1 MEEGNSMVSS
11 KAKDN
16 RVVITGMGAI
26 TPVGL
31 NVADFWQG
39 ITAGRSGVGP
49 ITQFD
54 ASQHPTQ
61 IAASVKGFDPTHY
74 VEKREGR
81 RMARFTHFALAATK
95 QALQDAQLDLARED
109 PTRVGLEIGSA
120 IGGIEVIEEQ
130 SLRLREGGPR
140 QINPIFVPSVIINI
154 APCHIAVLLGIKGP
168 ANAPVAACATG
179 AVAIGEA
186 TRRLQCG
193 DADVMIAG
201 GTESAMTPLA
211 VVSFSRLG
219 ALSTRNDEPER
230 ACRPFDADR
239 DGTVMGEGAAIVV
252 LETLEHA
259 LRRGAPIQAEV
270 VGYGFTVD
278 AYHIVAPEPSG
289 DGAARAMS
297 LALAEAGLS
306 PGEIGYICAHGTG
319 TVLNDPSETAAIK
332 TTFGEAA
339 YRVPISANKS
349 MLGHMFGAAGSI
361 SVIQAVKVI
370 QEGLIPPTI
379 NLDNP
384 DPECDLDYVPNVAR
398 RATVDAAIANAF
410 GVGGQNATLAL
421 LRFDGS

>member
-1 MEEGNSMVSS
+1 MVNPGI
-11 KAKDN
+11 KGN

-39 ITAGRSGVGP
+39 VIAGRSGVGP

-54 ASQHPTQ
+54 TSQHPTK
-61 IAASVKGFDPTHY
+61 IAASVNGFDPTNY
-74 VEKREGR
+74 VNRREAR
-81 RMARFTHFALAATK
+81 RMARFTQFALAATYE
-95 QALQDAQLDLARED
+95 ALKDASLDLDRED
-109 PTRVGLEIGSA
+109 LTRVGLEIGSA
-120 IGGIEVIEEQ
+120 VGGIGVIEEQ
-130 SLRLREGGPR
+130 SLRLRDGGPR
-140 QINPIFVPSVIINI
+140 RINPIFAPSVIINI

-179 AVAIGEA
+179 VVAIGEA
-186 TRRLQCG
+186 TRRLQRG
-193 DADVMIAG
+193 DVDVMIAG

-211 VVSFSRLG
+211 VVAFSRLG

-270 VGYGFTVD
+270 VGYGFTED
-278 AYHIVAPEPSG
+278 AYHIAAPEPSG

-297 LALAEAGLS
+297 LALADAGLS
-306 PGEIGYICAHGTG
+306 PEEMGYICAHGTG
-319 TVLNDPSETAAIK
+319 TVLNDTSETIAIK
-332 TTFGEAA
+332 TTLGEAA
-339 YRVPISANKS
+339 YKVPISANKS
-349 MLGHMFGAAGSI
+349 MIGHLFGAAGSI
-361 SVIQAVKVI
+361 SVITVVKAI
-370 QEGLIPPTI
+370 QEGVIPPTI

-398 RATVDAAIANAF
+398 QATVDAAIANAF
-410 GVGGQNATLAL
+410 GFGGQNATLAVQ
-421 LRFDGS
+421 RFRGA

>member
-1 MEEGNSMVSS
+1 LMVNS
-11 KAKDN
+11 KRKDS

-39 ITAGRSGVGP
+39 ITAGRSGVRP

-61 IAASVKGFDPTHY
+61 IAASVEGFDPTDY
-74 VEKREGR
+74 VDRREAR
-81 RMARFTHFALAATK
+81 RMARFTQFALAATQ
-95 QALQDAQLDLARED
+95 QALQDAELDLVKGDR
-109 PTRVGLEIGSA
+109 TRVGLEIGSA
-120 IGGIEVIEEQ
+120 VGGIGVIEEQ
-130 SLRLREGGPR
+130 SLRLQDGGPR
-140 QINPIFVPSVIINI
+140 RINPILAPSVVINI

-179 AVAIGEA
+179 GVAIGEA
-186 TRRLQCG
+186 TRRLQRG
-193 DADVMIAG
+193 DVDVMIAG
-201 GTESAMTPLA
+201 GTESALAPLA
-211 VVSFSRLG
+211 VVAFSRLG

-270 VGYGFTVD
+270 VGYGFTED
-278 AYHIVAPEPSG
+278 AYHIAAPEPDG

-297 LALAEAGLS
+297 LALADAGLS
-306 PGEIGYICAHGTG
+306 PEEIGYICAHGTG

-332 TTFGEAA
+332 TTFGESA
-339 YRVPISANKS
+339 YRIPISANKS
-349 MLGHMFGAAGSI
+349 MIGHMFGAAGSI
-361 SVIQAVKVI
+361 SVINAVKVI
-370 QEGLIPPTI
+370 QEGVIPPTI

-384 DPECDLDYVPNVAR
+384 DPECDLDYVPHVAR
-398 RATVDAAIANAF
+398 QAPVDAAIANAF
-410 GVGGQNATLAL
+410 GFGGQNATVAVR
-421 LRFDGS
+421 RFDGA

>member
-1 MEEGNSMVSS
+1 VANSR
-11 KAKDN
+11 AKGR

-39 ITAGRSGVGP
+39 ITAGRSGVRP

-54 ASQHPTQ
+54 ASQHPTR
-61 IAASVKGFDPTHY
+61 IAASVEGFDPTNY
-74 VEKREGR
+74 VDKREAR
-81 RMARFTHFALAATK
+81 RMDRFTQFALAATYE
-95 QALQDAQLDLARED
+95 ALQDASLDLARED
-109 PTRVGLEIGSA
+109 LTRVGLEIGSA
-120 IGGIEVIEEQ
+120 VGGIGLIEEQ
-130 SLRLREGGPR
+130 SLALREGGPR
-140 QINPIFVPSVIINI
+140 RINPILVPSVIINI

-168 ANAPVAACATG
+168 ASAPVAACATG

-186 TRRLQCG
+186 TRRLQRG
-193 DADVMIAG
+193 DVDVMIAG
-201 GTESAMTPLA
+201 GTESTITPLA
-211 VVSFSRLG
+211 VVAFSRLG

-239 DGTVMGEGAAIVV
+239 DGTVIGEGAAVVV

-278 AYHIVAPEPSG
+278 AYHIVAPEPNG
-289 DGAARAMS
+289 DGATRAMS
-297 LALAEAGLS
+297 LALADAGLS
-306 PGEIGYICAHGTG
+306 PEEIGYICAHGTG
-319 TVLNDPSETAAIK
+319 TPLNDVSETIAIK

-339 YRVPISANKS
+339 YKVPISANKS
-349 MLGHMFGAAGSI
+349 MIGHLFGAAGSI
-361 SVIQAVKVI
+361 SVITAVKVI
-370 QEGLIPPTI
+370 QEGIIPPTI
-379 NLDNP
+379 NLERP

-410 GVGGQNATLAL
+410 GVGGQNATLAIQ
-421 LRFDGS
+421 RFEGG

>member
-1 MEEGNSMVSS
+1 MVSF
-11 KAKDN
+11 KAKGN

-31 NVADFWQG
+31 NAADFWQG

-61 IAASVKGFDPTHY
+61 IAASVNGFDPTDY
-74 VEKREGR
+74 VDKREAR
-81 RMARFTHFALAATK
+81 RMARFTHFALAATQ
-95 QALQDAQLDLARED
+95 QAVQDAELDLTKED
-109 PTRVGLEIGSA
+109 LTRVGLEIGSA

-130 SLRLREGGPR
+130 SLRLRDGGPR

-186 TRRLQCG
+186 TRRLQRG
-193 DADVMIAG
+193 DVDVMIAG

-270 VGYGFTVD
+270 VGYGFTED
-278 AYHIVAPEPSG
+278 AYHIVAPEPNG

-319 TVLNDPSETAAIK
+319 TPLNDISETTAIK

-349 MLGHMFGAAGSI
+349 MIGHLFGAAGSI
-361 SVIQAVKVI
+361 SVIAAVKAI
-370 QEGLIPPTI
+370 QEGVIPPTI

-398 RATVDAAIANAF
+398 RATVDTAIANAF
-410 GVGGQNATLAL
+410 GVGGQNATLAVQQ
-421 LRFDGS
+421 FDRA

>member
-1 MEEGNSMVSS
+1 LKVNSKGKGS
-11 KAKDN
+11 

-39 ITAGRSGVGP
+39 ITAGRSGVRP

-61 IAASVKGFDPTHY
+61 IAASVDGFDPADY
-74 VEKREGR
+74 VERREAR
-81 RMARFTHFALAATK
+81 RMARFTQFALAATR
-95 QALQDAQLDLARED
+95 QALQDAELDLARGD
-109 PTRVGLEIGSA
+109 RTRVGLEIGST

-130 SLRLREGGPR
+130 TLRLRDGGPR
-140 QINPIFVPSVIINI
+140 RINPIFVPSVIINI

-168 ANAPVAACATG
+168 TSAPVAACATG
-179 AVAIGEA
+179 AVAVGEA
-186 TRRLQCG
+186 TRRLQRG
-193 DADVMIAG
+193 DVDVMIAG
-201 GTESAMTPLA
+201 GTEAAMTPLA
-211 VVSFSRLG
+211 IVSFSRLG

-278 AYHIVAPEPSG
+278 AYHIVAPEPGG

-297 LALAEAGLS
+297 LALADAGLS
-306 PGEIGYICAHGTG
+306 PEEIGYICAHGTG

-332 TTFGEAA
+332 TTFGESA
-339 YRVPISANKS
+339 YRIPISANKS
-349 MLGHMFGAAGSI
+349 MIGHMFGAAGSI
-361 SVIQAVKVI
+361 SVITAVKAI
-370 QEGLIPPTI
+370 QEGVIPPTI

-384 DPECDLDYVPNVAR
+384 DPECNLDYVPHVAR
-398 RATVDAAIANAF
+398 QAPVEAAIANAF
-410 GVGGQNATLAL
+410 GVGGQNATVAVQ
-421 LRFDGS
+421 RFDGA

>member
-1 MEEGNSMVSS
+1 MKEGDSVVNT
-11 KAKDN
+11 KGKDS

-54 ASQHPTQ
+54 ASQHPSQ
-61 IAASVKGFDPTHY
+61 IAASVEGFDSTDY
-74 VEKREGR
+74 MDKREAR
-81 RMARFTHFALAATK
+81 RMARFTQFALAATQ
-95 QALQDAQLDLARED
+95 QALRDAELDLTRED
-109 PTRVGLEIGSA
+109 RTRVGLEIGSA
-120 IGGIEVIEEQ
+120 IGGIEMIEEQ
-130 SLRLREGGPR
+130 SLRLRDRGPR
-140 QINPIFVPSVIINI
+140 RINPIVAPLVIINI
-154 APCHIAVLLGIKGP
+154 ASCHIAVLLGIKGP
-168 ANAPVAACATG
+168 ASAPVAACATG
-179 AVAIGEA
+179 VVAIGEA
-186 TRRLQCG
+186 TRRLQRG
-193 DADVMIAG
+193 DVDVMITG

-211 VVSFSRLG
+211 VVAFSRLG

-259 LRRGAPIQAEV
+259 LRRDAPIQAEV
-270 VGYGFTVD
+270 VGYGFTED

-289 DGAARAMS
+289 DGAVRAMS

-306 PGEIGYICAHGTG
+306 AGEIGYICAHGTG

-349 MLGHMFGAAGSI
+349 MIGHLFGAAGSI
-361 SVIQAVKVI
+361 SVITAVKVI

-384 DPECDLDYVPNVAR
+384 DTECDLDYVPNVAR
-398 RATVDAAIANAF
+398 QATVDAAIANAF
-410 GVGGQNATLAL
+410 GIGGQNATLAL
-421 LRFDGS
+421 KGFDGG